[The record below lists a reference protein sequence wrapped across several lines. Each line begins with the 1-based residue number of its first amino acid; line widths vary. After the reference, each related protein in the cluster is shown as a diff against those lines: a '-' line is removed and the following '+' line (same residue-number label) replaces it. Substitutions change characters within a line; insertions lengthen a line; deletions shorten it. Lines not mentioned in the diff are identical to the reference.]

1 MVLLLIFNDISE
13 EEILENEMYVS
24 SDLNNKASAIKNVND
39 DVTMLVIFVMN
50 L

>member
-1 MVLLLIFNDISE
+1 
-13 EEILENEMYVS
+13 MYVS

>member
-24 SDLNNKASAIKNVND
+24 SDLNNKESAIKNVND